1 MKARIYKPAKSTMQS
16 GKARSKKWLV
26 ELIEEKNVHHVDPL
40 MNWTSVDN
48 TLSQLHF
55 EFAQKEDAID
65 FAKKSGFEFVVE
77 EPLAPK
83 LQKKSY
89 AENFA

>member
-1 MKARIYKPAKSTMQS
+1 MKARIYKPTNSAMQS
-16 GKARSKKWLV
+16 GKARSRKWLFEV
-26 ELIEEKNVHHVDPL
+26 IEEKNIRHLDPL
-40 MNWTSVDN
+40 MSWVSVDN
-48 TLSQLHF
+48 TLSELHF
-55 EFAQKEDAID
+55 EFAHKEEAID
-65 FAKKSGFEFVVE
+65 FAKRSGFEFVVE